1 MPLSFVFAS
10 PLKLAWKP
18 LFRKRRLFLTGRM
31 KHLYYGKQ
39 AVRHADGVFDSRFD
53 RYVTV
58 REDCRES
65 SLNPSTTIVAIDLSD
80 NNIQEPKV
88 LVGGSDFY
96 AFPRVDSKGEQIARI
111 EWSHPNMLWDKAKF
125 WVGYI
130 SENGNICKRIC
141 AAGCVPTLLEQWGF
155 EGASAVHPLSSAKVT
170 LDDHKSEAVDFKII
184 WSSSADISEC
194 ESHFSLLELIELPTE
209 VPSQN
214 AYAYFIHHPTPFIK
228 PVKMKSLHCHWKA
241 MEESKIHDAAKRRPG
256 MRDNGC

>member
-39 AVRHADGVFDSRFD
+39 AVRYADGVFDSRFD

-96 AFPRVDSKGEQIARI
+96 AFPRVDSKGERIARI

-141 AAGCVPTLLEQWGF
+141 AA

-209 VPSQN
+209 
-214 AYAYFIHHPTPFIK
+214 

>member
-1 MPLSFVFAS
+1 MFA
-10 PLKLAWKP
+10 LNVKIFWI
-18 LFRKRRLFLTGRM
+18 KR
-31 KHLYYGKQ
+31 LYKQSISSGDPFPVSITPDYGKQ

-141 AAGCVPTLLEQWGF
+141 AAGCVPTLLEQW
-155 EGASAVHPLSSAKVT
+155 VL
-170 LDDHKSEAVDFKII
+170 
-184 WSSSADISEC
+184 
-194 ESHFSLLELIELPTE
+194 ESLQMDCI
-209 VPSQN
+209 QQ
-214 AYAYFIHHPTPFIK
+214 
-228 PVKMKSLHCHWKA
+228 
-241 MEESKIHDAAKRRPG
+241 
-256 MRDNGC
+256 